1 MMWSF
6 WAPVMQGL
14 WPAVGDAAHP
24 IAPTGAPY
32 RLSAFTALVSGAYAA
47 DAFVAQLQNKPLR
60 PFSFSTFGQG
70 VAIGRRGVGFFSYP
84 DDQQR
89 FFIIR
94 GQAARHIRN
103 FFVWLVSYVLKIERK
118 MPGFFFWLGRRR
130 VSWQQANEAMHKIPV
145 QQVVE
150 VT

>member
-1 MMWSF
+1 
-6 WAPVMQGL
+6 
-14 WPAVGDAAHP
+14 
-24 IAPTGAPY
+24 
-32 RLSAFTALVSGAYAA
+32 VSDAYAA
-47 DAFVAQLQNKPLR
+47 DAFAAQLQNKPLR

-89 FFIIR
+89 FFIVR